1 MAASAPGKLILFGE
15 HAVVFG
21 EPALSTAINLR
32 AEVFVRPH
40 REWLAD
46 GASLDEPRFR
56 YVKKAVEKSNAPGPL
71 WIEIRSMVP
80 SGAGLGSSA
89 AVTVATLGSLHSLAG
104 SIDPPTIAREAFDV
118 EHEVQGRASPI
129 DTSTA
134 AAGGGLLTE
143 LGVGHPALDRLVSAA
158 RPSSYGAKLTGAGG
172 GGSMFALTDR
182 PSKTAEAIRAA
193 GGKSFVVQADSRGV
207 AKIG

>member
-1 MAASAPGKLILFGE
+1 MMAASAPGKLILFGE

-56 YVKKAVEKSNAPGPL
+56 YVKKAVEKSNAPGPVWL
-71 WIEIRSMVP
+71 EIRSMVP

-89 AVTVATLGSLHSLAG
+89 ALSVA
-104 SIDPPTIAREAFDV
+104 
-118 EHEVQGRASPI
+118 
-129 DTSTA
+129 
-134 AAGGGLLTE
+134 
-143 LGVGHPALDRLVSAA
+143 
-158 RPSSYGAKLTGAGG
+158 
-172 GGSMFALTDR
+172 
-182 PSKTAEAIRAA
+182 
-193 GGKSFVVQADSRGV
+193 SRGPLPSPGG
-207 AKIG
+207 ATRP